1 LALAVIEKQPVTA
14 SINSQQNRQ
23 NSQRSGRN
31 SQHAGRN
38 SQPGR
43 DNVFDAVKE
52 HGRAWCAVMELLRHY
67 LTGLNQRRA

>member
-38 SQPGR
+38 SQP
-43 DNVFDAVKE
+43 DKDYVFDSEKE
-52 HGRAWCAVMELLRHY
+52 QERA
-67 LTGLNQRRA
+67 